1 MRTGIA
7 VAVAVVALAAAL
19 IFEAPA
25 SLLDARLA
33 AISDGRVRI
42 TNAEGTL
49 WHGSGDLVLSAAGT
63 RRPVGWRIDAWPLLR
78 GELRGSFTDAAS
90 SQSVA
95 SFDAG
100 GDHIELRGVDLA
112 LPMEALLKTLGAPSF
127 LATAGGEVTL
137 HVERLSRGPD
147 ALDAQATLQWSDAS
161 VPGLR
166 ADRIALGNVRAELA
180 GIGHEIPGTVVNSGG
195 EVAIRGTLS
204 ASADGSAR
212 IDLEVRPRE
221 GIAPERA
228 DALAATL
235 GLVGTPDGKGG
246 YRLAWSGRPR

>member
-7 VAVAVVALAAAL
+7 VAVAIIALAAAL
-19 IFEAPA
+19 IFLAPA
-25 SLLDARLA
+25 SLLDARLY

-42 TNAEGTL
+42 TNTEGTL
-49 WHGSGDLVLSAAGT
+49 WRGSGDLVLSAAGT
-63 RRPVGWRIDAWPLLR
+63 RRPVAWRIDAWPLLR

-100 GDHIELRGVDLA
+100 GDHLELRGVDLA

-147 ALDAQATLQWSDAS
+147 ALDAQVAVQWSNAS
-161 VPGLR
+161 VPGQR
-166 ADRIALGNVRAELA
+166 ADRIALGDVRAELA
-180 GIGHEIPGTVVNSGG
+180 GIGHEVPGTIVNSGG
-195 EVAIRGTLS
+195 EVVIQGTLG
-204 ASADGSAR
+204 ASADGLTR
-212 IDLEVRPRE
+212 VDIEVRPRE
-221 GIAPERA
+221 GITPERA
-228 DALAATL
+228 AAIAATL
-235 GLVGTPDGKGG
+235 GLVGSPDGKGG
-246 YRLAWSGRPR
+246 YRLAWAGRPR